1 MSKENTRNV
10 IILKNLPSNLIA
22 EAILVVKDKKQVAEY
37 MKESEFGANKDVS
50 NCKTYNNGIIY
61 GDIKTESLKKIENV
75 KKEDRKYVIKE
86 AEIVVSN
93 YIKRIE
99 DKLKIE
105 RKEAKEI
112 MEQHIKYYLDHD
124 IYSIDDA
131 IATYRLEN
139 EENMSRDKAIATA
152 QYATQ
157 VMNGEDVNKMTAKR
171 KKEYKDT
178 FIPKFIEKG
187 SKNPEE
193 DVEKVF
199 DNVSK
204 FYLLKK

>member
-22 EAILVVKDKKQVAEY
+22 EAILVVKDKKQVADC

-99 DKLKIE
+99 DNLADRKID
-105 RKEAKEI
+105 R
-112 MEQHIKYYLDHD
+112 
-124 IYSIDDA
+124 
-131 IATYRLEN
+131 
-139 EENMSRDKAIATA
+139 
-152 QYATQ
+152 
-157 VMNGEDVNKMTAKR
+157 
-171 KKEYKDT
+171 
-178 FIPKFIEKG
+178 
-187 SKNPEE
+187 
-193 DVEKVF
+193 
-199 DNVSK
+199 
-204 FYLLKK
+204 LKKSYKKTKKLNVFLAMTTIISILFAIFIWKK

>member
-75 KKEDRKYVIKE
+75 KKEDRKYGIKE

-99 DKLKIE
+99 DNLADRKID
-105 RKEAKEI
+105 R
-112 MEQHIKYYLDHD
+112 
-124 IYSIDDA
+124 
-131 IATYRLEN
+131 
-139 EENMSRDKAIATA
+139 
-152 QYATQ
+152 
-157 VMNGEDVNKMTAKR
+157 
-171 KKEYKDT
+171 
-178 FIPKFIEKG
+178 
-187 SKNPEE
+187 
-193 DVEKVF
+193 
-199 DNVSK
+199 
-204 FYLLKK
+204 LKKSYKKTKKLNIFLAMTTIISILLAIFI